1 MLSHMICSPP
11 EEPRNRLIRDILD
24 RQPLLV
30 AVDSFVSR
38 VRGPIMTIASSR
50 QTKKSDD
57 DGEATFR
64 KTLQIATVGEDS
76 EGVLAGVRNA
86 PANKLVLLCYERD
99 REVAKRLASNISETL
114 KTEVEV
120 HDNIRPEH
128 SYKDIMQV
136 FSEIVEK
143 NRDDFEDFL
152 LNVSGGDKMIC
163 IAAAVTSFI
172 LGFKAFFCKGD
183 ECVMLPPM
191 KLSYTELV
199 SEVKMSILR
208 ALDKAGGEVDS
219 LDELSKLTN
228 YGKPLLSYH
237 IHGSEDAR
245 GLIDLGLARATRH
258 SRGKTKVTLTTLG
271 KMLLVEKIEA

>member
-1 MLSHMICSPP
+1 LAVTNTSRR
-11 EEPRNRLIRDILD
+11 PRTSERE
-24 RQPLLV
+24 
-30 AVDSFVSR
+30 
-38 VRGPIMTIASSR
+38 TE
-50 QTKKSDD
+50 KS
-57 DGEATFR
+57 FR
-64 KTLQIATVGEDS
+64 KTLQIATVGDDS
-76 EGVLAGVRNA
+76 SGVLSGVRNA
-86 PANKLVLLCYERD
+86 PANKLVLICYDRD
-99 REVAKRLASNISETL
+99 KEVARRISKSITDTL

-128 SYKDIMQV
+128 SYKDIMQF
-136 FSEIVEK
+136 FSDLVEK
-143 NRDDFEDFL
+143 NKDQYEDFL
-152 LNVSGGDKMIC
+152 LNVSSGDKMIC

-191 KLSYTELV
+191 KLSYTEMV
-199 SEVKMSILR
+199 SEVKLNILR
-208 ALDKAGGEVDS
+208 ALDKAGGAVDS

-245 GLIDLGLARATRH
+245 GLIDLGLAEATRH

-271 KMLLVEKIEA
+271 KMLLVEKIEG

>member
-1 MLSHMICSPP
+1 M
-11 EEPRNRLIRDILD
+11 
-24 RQPLLV
+24 
-30 AVDSFVSR
+30 
-38 VRGPIMTIASSR
+38 
-50 QTKKSDD
+50 
-57 DGEATFR
+57 
-64 KTLQIATVGEDS
+64 QIATVDKDS
-76 EGVLAGVRNA
+76 NGVLAGVRNA
-86 PANKLVLLCYERD
+86 PANKLVLICYD
-99 REVAKRLASNISETL
+99 HNKDIAKRLATSITETL

-120 HDNIRPEH
+120 YDNVRVEH

-136 FSEIVEK
+136 FSQIVEK
-143 NRDDFEDFL
+143 NKDQYDDFL
-152 LNVSGGDKMIC
+152 LNVSSGDKMIC

-199 SEVKMSILR
+199 SEVKISILR

-245 GLIDLGLARATRH
+245 GLIDLGLAEATRH
-258 SRGKTKVTLTTLG
+258 LRGRTKVRLTTLG
-271 KMLLVEKIEA
+271 KMFLVEKIKTP

>member
-1 MLSHMICSPP
+1 MARSLTVEASRHGRGRGD
-11 EEPRNRLIRDILD
+11 EPSQR
-24 RQPLLV
+24 
-30 AVDSFVSR
+30 S
-38 VRGPIMTIASSR
+38 
-50 QTKKSDD
+50 
-57 DGEATFR
+57 FR
-64 KTLQIATVGEDS
+64 KTVQIATVGEDS
-76 EGVLAGVRNA
+76 SGVLAGVRNA
-86 PANKLVLLCYERD
+86 PSNKLVLICYQHD
-99 REVAKRLASNISETL
+99 KDVAKRLATNIMETL
-114 KTEVEV
+114 KTDVDV
-120 HDNIRPEH
+120 YDNIRVEQ

-136 FSEIVEK
+136 FSQIVEK
-143 NRDDFEDFL
+143 NRDQYDDFL
-152 LNVSGGDKMIC
+152 LNVSSGDKMIC

-172 LGFKAFFCKGD
+172 LGFKAFFCKAD

-199 SEVKMSILR
+199 SEVKLSILK

-245 GLIDLGLARATRH
+245 GLIDLGLAEAIRH
-258 SRGKTKVTLTTLG
+258 SRGKTKVRLTTLG

>member
-1 MLSHMICSPP
+1 MVAKTDRHGSDSD
-11 EEPRNRLIRDILD
+11 EESAR
-24 RQPLLV
+24 
-30 AVDSFVSR
+30 SFRRTV
-38 VRGPIMTIASSR
+38 
-50 QTKKSDD
+50 
-57 DGEATFR
+57 
-64 KTLQIATVGEDS
+64 QIATVDKDS
-76 EGVLAGVRNA
+76 NGVLAGVRNA
-86 PANKLVLLCYERD
+86 PANKLVLICYD
-99 REVAKRLASNISETL
+99 HNKDIAKRLAASITETL

-120 HDNIRPEH
+120 YDNVRVEH

-136 FSEIVEK
+136 FSQIVEK
-143 NRDDFEDFL
+143 NKDQYDDFL
-152 LNVSGGDKMIC
+152 LNVSSGDKMIC

-199 SEVKMSILR
+199 SEVKISILR

-237 IHGSEDAR
+237 IHGAEDAR
-245 GLIDLGLARATRH
+245 GLIDLGLAEATRH
-258 SRGKTKVTLTTLG
+258 LRGRTKVRLTTLG
-271 KMLLVEKIEA
+271 KMFLVEKIKTP

>member
-1 MLSHMICSPP
+1 VKK
-11 EEPRNRLIRDILD
+11 
-24 RQPLLV
+24 LV
-30 AVDSFVSR
+30 AKTDRHGNESDEDSARS
-38 VRGPIMTIASSR
+38 
-50 QTKKSDD
+50 
-57 DGEATFR
+57 FR
-64 KTLQIATVGEDS
+64 RTVQIATVDKDS
-76 EGVLAGVRNA
+76 NGVLAGVRNA
-86 PANKLVLLCYERD
+86 PANKLVLICYD
-99 REVAKRLASNISETL
+99 HNKDVAKRLAASITETL

-120 HDNIRPEH
+120 YDNVRVEH

-136 FSEIVEK
+136 FSQIIEK
-143 NRDDFEDFL
+143 NKDQYDDFL
-152 LNVSGGDKMIC
+152 LNVSSGDKMIC

-199 SEVKMSILR
+199 SEVKISILR

-245 GLIDLGLARATRH
+245 GLIDLGLAEATRH
-258 SRGKTKVTLTTLG
+258 LRGRTKVRLTTLG
-271 KMLLVEKIEA
+271 KMFLVEKIKA

>member
-1 MLSHMICSPP
+1 MTRVLT
-11 EEPRNRLIRDILD
+11 
-24 RQPLLV
+24 V
-30 AVDSFVSR
+30 AE
-38 VRGPIMTIASSR
+38 TASKR
-50 QTKKSDD
+50 RKESDD
-57 DGEATFR
+57 ESGVFR
-64 KTLQIATVGEDS
+64 RTLQIATVGEDS

-86 PANKLVLLCYERD
+86 PANKLALLCYDRD
-99 REVAKRLASNISETL
+99 KEVVKRLALKITETL
-114 KTEVEV
+114 KAEVEV
-120 HDNIRPEH
+120 YDKIRPEH

-143 NRDDFEDFL
+143 NREQFDDFL
-152 LNVSGGDKMIC
+152 LNVSSGDKMIC

-191 KLSYTELV
+191 KLSYTEMV
-199 SEVKMSILR
+199 SDVKLNILR
-208 ALDKAGGEVDS
+208 ALDKAGGEVES

-245 GLIDLGLARATRH
+245 GLIDLGLAQATRH
-258 SRGKTKVTLTTLG
+258 QRGKTKVTLTTLG

>member
-1 MLSHMICSPP
+1 MAAKTDRHGSDSD
-11 EEPRNRLIRDILD
+11 EEAER
-24 RQPLLV
+24 
-30 AVDSFVSR
+30 SFRRTV
-38 VRGPIMTIASSR
+38 
-50 QTKKSDD
+50 
-57 DGEATFR
+57 
-64 KTLQIATVGEDS
+64 QIATVDKDS
-76 EGVLAGVRNA
+76 NGVLAGVRNA
-86 PANKLVLLCYERD
+86 PANKLVLICYD
-99 REVAKRLASNISETL
+99 HNKDIAKRLAASITETL

-120 HDNIRPEH
+120 YDNVRVEH

-136 FSEIVEK
+136 FSQIVEK
-143 NRDDFEDFL
+143 NKDQYDDFL
-152 LNVSGGDKMIC
+152 LNVSSGDKMIC

-199 SEVKMSILR
+199 SEVKISILR

-245 GLIDLGLARATRH
+245 GLIDLGLAEATRH
-258 SRGKTKVTLTTLG
+258 LRGRTKVRLTTLG
-271 KMLLVEKIEA
+271 KMFLVEKIKTP

>member
-1 MLSHMICSPP
+1 VTV
-11 EEPRNRLIRDILD
+11 LD
-24 RQPLLV
+24 RGHHGKAP
-30 AVDSFVSR
+30 DSE
-38 VRGPIMTIASSR
+38 SSR
-50 QTKKSDD
+50 S
-57 DGEATFR
+57 FR
-64 KTLQIATVGEDS
+64 KTLQIATMGDDPS
-76 EGVLAGVRNA
+76 GVLSGVRNA
-86 PANKLVLLCYERD
+86 PANKLVLICYDRD
-99 REVAKRLASNISETL
+99 KEVAKRLSKNISDTL

-136 FSEIVEK
+136 FSEIMEK
-143 NRDDFEDFL
+143 NRAQYDDFL
-152 LNVSGGDKMIC
+152 LNVSSGDKMIC

-191 KLSYTELV
+191 KLSYTEMV
-199 SEVKMSILR
+199 SDVKLNILR

-245 GLIDLGLARATRH
+245 GLIDLGLAEATRH
-258 SRGKTKVTLTTLG
+258 VRGKTKVTLTTLG
-271 KMLLVEKIEA
+271 KMLLVEKIED

>member
-1 MLSHMICSPP
+1 
-11 EEPRNRLIRDILD
+11 
-24 RQPLLV
+24 
-30 AVDSFVSR
+30 VD
-38 VRGPIMTIASSR
+38 
-50 QTKKSDD
+50 K
-57 DGEATFR
+57 
-64 KTLQIATVGEDS
+64 DS
-76 EGVLAGVRNA
+76 NGVLAGVRNA
-86 PANKLVLLCYERD
+86 PANKLVLICYDHNKEI
-99 REVAKRLASNISETL
+99 AKRLAASITETL

-120 HDNIRPEH
+120 YDNVRVEH

-136 FSEIVEK
+136 FSQIVEK
-143 NRDDFEDFL
+143 NKDQYDDFL
-152 LNVSGGDKMIC
+152 LNVSSGDKMIC

-199 SEVKMSILR
+199 SEVKISILR
-208 ALDKAGGEVDS
+208 ALDKAGGEVES

-245 GLIDLGLARATRH
+245 GLVDLGLAEATRH
-258 SRGKTKVTLTTLG
+258 SRGRTRVRLTTLG
-271 KMLLVEKIEA
+271 KMFLVEKIETS

>member
-1 MLSHMICSPP
+1 M
-11 EEPRNRLIRDILD
+11 
-24 RQPLLV
+24 
-30 AVDSFVSR
+30 A
-38 VRGPIMTIASSR
+38 TTTSR
-50 QTKKSDD
+50 QKKKSEN
-57 DGEATFR
+57 DGEDTFL
-64 KTLQIATVGEDS
+64 KTLQIATIGEDS

-99 REVAKRLASNISETL
+99 KEVAKRLALNIGETL
-114 KTEVEV
+114 KIDVEV

-143 NRDDFEDFL
+143 NRDNFEDFL

-191 KLSYTELV
+191 KLSYTEMV

-271 KMLLVEKIEA
+271 KMLLVEKIES

>member
-1 MLSHMICSPP
+1 MKRGSGS
-11 EEPRNRLIRDILD
+11 
-24 RQPLLV
+24 
-30 AVDSFVSR
+30 
-38 VRGPIMTIASSR
+38 VRGTELAE
-50 QTKKSDD
+50 
-57 DGEATFR
+57 DGEGAFR
-64 KTLQIATVGEDS
+64 RTLQIATVGEDS
-76 EGVLAGVRNA
+76 DGVLAGVRNA
-86 PANKLVLLCYERD
+86 PANKLVLICYERD
-99 REVAKRLASNISETL
+99 KETAKRLALSIGEAL
-114 KTEVEV
+114 KTDVEV
-120 HDNIRPEH
+120 HDTIRPEH
-128 SYKDIMQV
+128 SYKDIMQA

-143 NRDDFEDFL
+143 NRDNFEDFL

-199 SEVKMSILR
+199 SEVKMNILR
-208 ALDKAGGEVDS
+208 ALDKAGGEVES

-258 SRGKTKVTLTTLG
+258 SRGKTKVGLTTLG
-271 KMLLVEKIEA
+271 KMLLVEKIESPSK